1 MYTNMAL
8 HASDKWRITA
18 FTALIVMLLFNHQ
31 AFLLVNSLLGRFV
44 GPICDS
50 KGCPTMLGFGLHL
63 VVFAIV
69 LRYSMEI
76 RMK

>member
-1 MYTNMAL
+1 MAL

-18 FTALIVMLLFNHQ
+18 FTALLVVVLFNHK
-31 AFLLVNSLLGRFV
+31 AFQLVNSLLGRFV

-50 KGCPTMLGFGLHL
+50 KGCPTMLGFGVHV
-63 VVFAIV
+63 VVFALA

-76 RMK
+76 KI